1 MPHAAVPTSRL
12 WMLLALGLG
21 LLAIALAWTGFQ
33 QTDDLFY
40 ADAAGTW
47 AERGWLLGDNHWALR
62 HMIVLPLAALFR
74 LFGRS
79 EVALVAPMLL
89 YAGLFAALVG
99 LIAARIAGGLAGAL
113 AAALIVTVPVV
124 ATGASY
130 VTTDVPEAFFVLA
143 SAFVFH
149 RALEGRGR
157 VAALL
162 AGALAG
168 MAFIT
173 RETTLALIVFYG
185 LLFLANYGRDRWAY
199 VWLGA
204 GFCLVAGIDALC
216 LWAASGDPFYRL
228 AITRKGV
235 EGDNPLTSTR
245 VGDGFFNAMGVIEA
259 PRWIQG
265 PLMLFTSQTIGPLPW
280 LALPAAVLLLRRAG
294 ATAEGR
300 LLRYLG
306 LLGLVWF
313 GILNWALISLWVLPR
328 YNVVPLAVLAI
339 CLGVGLARLF
349 AGGRRWL
356 PVALFALVIGGNL
369 GLLAL
374 GGRDAI
380 HGERSYARAVR
391 EHPGAVVR
399 TDPSTRQAADWLLTI
414 EGLASRAEA
423 GPPVPGGLYFFNPAP
438 RRRLPADWPVQRPDP
453 GWQELAAYPEAPRA
467 TARLVTLLGLDR
479 MLPKGL
485 VAKLKPQ
492 PRRPALYPVPA
503 G

>member
-1 MPHAAVPTSRL
+1 
-12 WMLLALGLG
+12 MLLALGLG

-33 QTDDLFY
+33 QTDDLSY
-40 ADAAGTW
+40 ADAAWSW
-47 AERGWLLGDNHWALR
+47 AERGWFLGENHWALR

-79 EVALVAPMLL
+79 EAMLVAPMLV
-89 YAGLFAALVG
+89 YVGLLAALGG

-113 AAALIVTVPVV
+113 AAALIVTLPVV
-124 ATGASY
+124 ANAASY

-149 RALEGRGR
+149 RALEGRRR
-157 VAALL
+157 VVALL

-204 GFCLVAGIDALC
+204 GFCLVFGMDALF
-216 LWAASGDPFYRL
+216 LWAGSGDPLYRF

-235 EGDNPLTSTR
+235 EGDNALTSIR

-259 PRWIQG
+259 PRWAQG
-265 PLMLFTSQTIGPLPW
+265 PLMLLTSQKIGLLPW

-300 LLRYLG
+300 LLRYFG

-313 GILNWALISLWVLPR
+313 GLLNWVLISLWVLPR
-328 YNVVPLAVLAI
+328 YNFVPLAVLAI

-349 AGGRRWL
+349 AKGRRWL
-356 PVALFALVIGGNL
+356 AVALFAVVIGCNF

-380 HGERSYARAVR
+380 HGERSYVQAVR
-391 EHPGAVVR
+391 EHPGAVLR
-399 TDPSTRQAADWLLTI
+399 TDPSTRYAADWLLAI

-423 GPPVPGGLYFFNPAP
+423 GPPLPGGLYFFNPAP
-438 RRRLPADWPVQRPDP
+438 RRGLPADWPVQRPDP
-453 GWQELAAYPEAPRA
+453 GWQEVAAYPDPPRA
-467 TARLVTLLGLDR
+467 TGWLVTRFGLDR
-479 MLPKGL
+479 MLPAGL
-485 VAKLKPQ
+485 VAKLRPQ
-492 PRRPALYPVPA
+492 PRRPALYRVPA